1 MKYLIKT
8 LAFAALLL
16 YAGVANAQ
24 PIRSAGGHVYE
35 LLKDS
40 GSSDMA
46 VDGSSTPVEFEFL
59 IPANTWVD
67 LAQFNI
73 VLTDV
78 AVTNDKF
85 GAITALTNGVTIE
98 IIDVDTTTVLFDFT
112 ATRPIRTNTD
122 FALYAGVSAKLAGG
136 GLVDAVLVEWP
147 LQSTGAVLRVL
158 GGQLIRATV
167 NDNLTGLNTFGI
179 LVQGLLR

>member
-1 MKYLIKT
+1 MKFLVK
-8 LAFAALLL
+8 ALLL
-16 YAGVANAQ
+16 CTMLLCAGIAKGQ
-24 PIRSAGGHVYE
+24 PIRAAGGHVYQ
-35 LLKDS
+35 LLEDG

-59 IPANTWVD
+59 VPVNTWVD

-85 GAITALTNGVTIE
+85 GALTALTNGVTIE

-147 LQSTGAVLRVL
+147 LQSSGAVLRVL

-179 LVQGLLR
+179 LIQGLLR